1 MDKKVKLINLKGEVI
16 KEVGFNKDL
25 LVAKIAKQT
34 IFDTVIAEQASKRQ
48 GTHSTLTKAEVRGGG
63 RKPFMQKHTGNA
75 RQGSIRNPQW
85 VGGGIVFGPKPNRN
99 YNKKVNAKVVH
110 LAFKSVVTEKCNDE
124 KIYLLED
131 TSIKKPNTKTVAQ
144 LLKKLN
150 VYGKK
155 VLFVINKESDVLNK
169 SARNINKVA
178 IKKFNQVST
187 TDVMNANILVIENK
201 ACEELG
207 KVYC

>member
-25 LVAKIAKQT
+25 LVAKIAKQA

-110 LAFKSVVTEKCNDE
+110 LAFKSVVTEKYNDE

-155 VLFVINKESDVLNK
+155 VLFIINKESDVLNK

>member
-1 MDKKVKLINLKGEVI
+1 
-16 KEVGFNKDL
+16 
-25 LVAKIAKQT
+25 
-34 IFDTVIAEQASKRQ
+34 
-48 GTHSTLTKAEVRGGG
+48 
-63 RKPFMQKHTGNA
+63 MQKHTGNA

-110 LAFKSVVTEKCNDE
+110 LAFKSVVTEKYNDE

-169 SARNINKVA
+169 SARNINKVV

>member
-25 LVAKIAKQT
+25 LVAKIAKQA

-48 GTHSTLTKAEVRGGG
+48 GTHSTLTKGEVRGGG

-85 VGGGIVFGPKPNRN
+85 VGGGIVFGPKPNCN
-99 YNKKVNAKVVH
+99 YNKKVNTKVVH
-110 LAFKSVVTEKCNDE
+110 LAFKSVVTEKYNNE

-144 LLKKLN
+144 LLKKLD

-155 VLFVINKESDVLNK
+155 VLFVINKDSDMLNK

>member
-1 MDKKVKLINLKGEVI
+1 MDKKVKLINLKGEVV
-16 KEVGFNKDL
+16 KEINFNNNL
-25 LVAKIAKQT
+25 LVTKIAKQA

-48 GTHSTLTKAEVRGGG
+48 GTHSTLTKGEVRGGG

-110 LAFKSVVTEKCNDE
+110 LALKSVITEKYNDE

-144 LLKKLN
+144 LLKKLK

-155 VLFVINKESDVLNK
+155 VLFVINKESDVFSK

>member
-25 LVAKIAKQT
+25 LVAKIAKQA

-110 LAFKSVVTEKCNDE
+110 LAFKSVVTEKYNDE

-187 TDVMNANILVIENK
+187 TDVMNANILLIENK

>member
-25 LVAKIAKQT
+25 LVAKIAKQA

-48 GTHSTLTKAEVRGGG
+48 GTHSTLTKGEVRGGG

-99 YNKKVNAKVVH
+99 YNKKVNNFLLWASLLTAMH
-110 LAFKSVVTEKCNDE
+110 FWTTQTPCFK
-124 KIYLLED
+124 
-131 TSIKKPNTKTVAQ
+131 
-144 LLKKLN
+144 
-150 VYGKK
+150 
-155 VLFVINKESDVLNK
+155 F
-169 SARNINKVA
+169 A
-178 IKKFNQVST
+178 ISKKFWK
-187 TDVMNANILVIENK
+187 I
-201 ACEELG
+201 
-207 KVYC
+207 

>member
-25 LVAKIAKQT
+25 LVAKIAKQA

-85 VGGGIVFGPKPNRN
+85 VGGGIVFGSKPNRN

-110 LAFKSVVTEKCNDE
+110 LAFKSVVTEKYNDE

>member
-25 LVAKIAKQT
+25 LVAKIAKQA

-110 LAFKSVVTEKCNDE
+110 LAFKSVITEKYNDE

>member
-25 LVAKIAKQT
+25 LVAKIAKQA

-110 LAFKSVVTEKCNDE
+110 LAFKSVVTEKYNDE

-169 SARNINKVA
+169 SARNINKVV

>member
-25 LVAKIAKQT
+25 LVAKIAKQA

-110 LAFKSVVTEKCNDE
+110 LAFKSVVTEKYNDE
-124 KIYLLED
+124 TIYLLED

-187 TDVMNANILVIENK
+187 TDVMNANILLIENK

>member
-1 MDKKVKLINLKGEVI
+1 MDKKVKLINLKGEVV
-16 KEVGFNKDL
+16 KEVGFNNNL
-25 LVAKIAKQT
+25 LVPKIAKQAV
-34 IFDTVIAEQASKRQ
+34 FDTVIAEQASKRQ
-48 GTHSTLTKAEVRGGG
+48 GTHSTLTKGEVRGGG

-110 LAFKSVVTEKCNDE
+110 LAFKSVVTEKYNNE

-155 VLFVINKESDVLNK
+155 VLFVINKESDMLSK

>member
-1 MDKKVKLINLKGEVI
+1 MDKKVKLINLKGEVV
-16 KEVGFNKDL
+16 KEVGFNNNL
-25 LVAKIAKQT
+25 LVTKIAKQA
-34 IFDTVIAEQASKRQ
+34 IFDTVIAEQAAKRQ
-48 GTHSTLTKAEVRGGG
+48 GTHSTLTKGEVRGGG

-110 LAFKSVVTEKCNDE
+110 LAFKSIITEKYNDE

-131 TSIKKPNTKTVAQ
+131 ASMNKPNTKTVAQ
-144 LLKKLN
+144 LLKKLK

-155 VLFVINKESDVLNK
+155 VLFVVNKGSDVFSK

-187 TDVMNANILVIENK
+187 TDVMNANVLVIENK

>member
-25 LVAKIAKQT
+25 LVAKIAKQA

-110 LAFKSVVTEKCNDE
+110 LAFKSVVTEKYNDE